1 MMNAQIQIKNPAV
14 IWLIFSVRMLLFAVA
29 FLWPAGTLYW
39 WEAWVV
45 IILWTVFGIAITNYL
60 LRHDPALLLE
70 RLKFVPLHKDQKAWD
85 KAIILPFFILAISL
99 YLLPGFELV
108 RYQWTEPLPLW
119 IRIGAMIIHVP
130 CFWMLGRI
138 MRENT
143 FLSQVVKIDEKR
155 DHKVISTG
163 PYALVRHPM
172 YIVVIVLLFATPAAL
187 GSKYTLLLAILLSLL
202 LIVRTYFEDR
212 TLHAELEG
220 YSEYARRTPYRLIP
234 GIW

>member
-1 MMNAQIQIKNPAV
+1 MNDQLQTHQPAV
-14 IWLIFSVRMLLFAVA
+14 IWLMFIVRMSLFAVA

-45 IILWTVFGIAITNYL
+45 IALWTVFGIPLTYYL
-60 LRHDPALLLE
+60 LKHDPALLAE
-70 RLKFVPLHKDQKAWD
+70 RLKLVPLHKDQKIWD

-99 YLLPGFELV
+99 YIMPGFELV
-108 RYQWTEPLPLW
+108 RYQWTVSLPLW
-119 IRIGAMIIHVP
+119 MKIVAMLMHLP

-143 FLSQVVKIDEKR
+143 FLSQVVKIDDAR
-155 DHKVISTG
+155 GHKVISTG

-172 YIVVIVLLFATPAAL
+172 YIVVIVLLFATPVAL
-187 GSKYTLLLAILLSLL
+187 GAKYTLLLSIILSLL
-202 LIVRTYFEDR
+202 LIVRTYLEDR

-220 YSEYARRTPYRLIP
+220 YSEYAKQTPYRLIP
-234 GIW
+234 GVW